1 MPPDLQKEVGDFVD
15 FLRQK
20 YPLSQVK
27 SQRTVGEYRQQIV
40 MHDDFDQALD
50 KEKPL
55 FDQLRLDSN
64 FSNEEVDLL
73 FKRDKADTAR
83 DIDL

>member
-1 MPPDLQKEVGDFVD
+1 MLNQQLLNNIESLPPDLQKEVGD

-50 KEKPL
+50 DEFWL
-55 FDQLRLDSN
+55 GN
-64 FSNEEVDLL
+64 
-73 FKRDKADTAR
+73 
-83 DIDL
+83 